1 MSDKPSEDAQKIAQI
16 AFGKALEQLSSPA
29 NRQAAIRT
37 NQTLQDGSIERLLG
51 AFEEAARTDGDHGE
65 FWDARD
71 LQRLLEYSDYRNF
84 LNAVDKAKE
93 ACRNTGFRVEDHFVD
108 ATEMVD
114 ICSGAARDVETIRLS
129 RYACYLIA
137 QNGDARKKSIAF
149 AQTYFAIQTRRQ
161 EIQDEVAA
169 HYSPLPEDEK
179 RLLLRDE
186 IKQHNRKL
194 ASAAKTAGVV
204 LPIDFAIF
212 QNAGYQGLY
221 GGLDRIGIQR
231 RKGIKT
237 KQNILDYMDS
247 TELAANLFRAT
258 QTEEK
263 LTRDR
268 VRGKDAANATHF
280 SVGREVRQAIKN
292 IGGTMPEELPTAEDI
307 VKVGRRIEKAIANSD
322 KNG

>member
-1 MSDKPSEDAQKIAQI
+1 MSDNPPENAKKLTQI
-16 AFGKALEQLSSPA
+16 AFGEALEQLSSPA
-29 NRQAAIRT
+29 NRRVAVKT
-37 NQTLQDGSIERLLG
+37 NQTLQDGAIERLLG
-51 AFEEAARTDGDHGE
+51 AFEDAARTDGDSGQ

-84 LNAVDKAKE
+84 LNTVDKAKE
-93 ACRNTGFRVEDHFVD
+93 ACKNSGLPVEDHFVD
-108 ATEMVD
+108 VTEMVD
-114 ICSGAARDVETIRLS
+114 IGSGAAREVETIKLS

-169 HYSPLPEDEK
+169 QYSPLPEEEK
-179 RLLLRDE
+179 RLWLRDE
-186 IKQHNRKL
+186 IKGHNRKL
-194 ASAAKTAGVV
+194 ASAAKNAGVV

-212 QNAGYQGLY
+212 QNAGCQGLY

-231 RKGIKT
+231 RKGIKAN
-237 KQNILDYMDS
+237 QNILDYMGS

-268 VRGKDAANATHF
+268 IKGKESANRTHF
-280 SVGREVRQAIKN
+280 TVGHEVRQAIKN
-292 IGGTMPEELPTAEDI
+292 IGGTMPEELPMAEDI
-307 VKVGRRIEKAIANSD
+307 VKVGRRLKKAIANSD
-322 KNG
+322 KND